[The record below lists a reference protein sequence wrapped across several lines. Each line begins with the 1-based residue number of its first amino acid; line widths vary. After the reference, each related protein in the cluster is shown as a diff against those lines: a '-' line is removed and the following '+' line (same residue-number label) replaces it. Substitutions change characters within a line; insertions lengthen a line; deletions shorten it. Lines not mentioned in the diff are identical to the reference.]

1 MAKKTCDICGKEM
14 GLMTMK
20 IKLSDGCICDSCFQK
35 CGFEPTFGNMSQAK
49 NMTLDNFKSYYA
61 TFENNR
67 EKIENFTPTQIINE
81 MIKIDDNSKTLI
93 LANKTYFRYK
103 PSCYTL
109 FNFDQIID
117 FELLED
123 GESIASGGLGRAAV
137 GALTFGAAGAV
148 LGGITGKKKT
158 KGTCTSMEIKITVK
172 GYSRPTFYIKLI
184 NSETKKDSLVYK
196 ATEKTAQ
203 DILSALQLIVDTQN
217 AASDSVQSVSSSSAD
232 EIRKFK
238 ELLDDGIITEEEF
251 NSKKKELLGF

>member
-20 IKLSDGCICDSCFQK
+20 VNLSDGCICDGCFQK
-35 CGFEPTFGNMSQAK
+35 CGFEPTIGNMSQAK
-49 NMTLDNFKSYYA
+49 NMTLNSLRSYYA
-61 TFENNR
+61 INEGNKEKIANFSPTKTINDMLKIDENN
-67 EKIENFTPTQIINE
+67 KIF
-81 MIKIDDNSKTLI
+81 I
-93 LANKTYFRYK
+93 LADKTYLRYK
-103 PSCYTL
+103 SSCYTL

-137 GALTFGAAGAV
+137 GALTFGAAGAIV
-148 LGGITGKKKT
+148 GGITGKKKT

-172 GYSRPTFYIKLI
+172 DYPRPAFYVKLI
-184 NSETKKDSLVYK
+184 NSETKQNSFVYK
-196 ATEKTAQ
+196 QSAKMAQ
-203 DILSALQLIVDTQN
+203 DILSALQLIVDIQE
-217 AASDSVQSVSSSSAD
+217 ASNKVPPAPSSSAD

-251 NSKKKELLGF
+251 NSKKKELLGL